1 MSKAPVML
9 VCVLLVGGLSW
20 AESPGS
26 TAYALDTESDVQCTE
41 VRYSVDATVVFTS
54 DDIHMVQKV
63 PVGQFLIAPQVKEK
77 PGYTFAGWID
87 AATGDFWDFSSPVTG
102 DLRLIARYMQ
112 DVLPT
117 QPSQPTHGTTSL
129 PARSAA
135 GQIAKTADATP
146 SPTLSAALAGV
157 GLAAVACSAFV
168 LYKLGNREYVC

>member
-9 VCVLLVGGLSW
+9 ACVLLVGGLSW
-20 AESPGS
+20 AASPGS
-26 TAYALDTESDVQCTE
+26 TADALDMKSDVQDTE

-102 DLRLIARYMQ
+102 DLRLIAHYLQ
-112 DVLPT
+112 DESPVRP
-117 QPSQPTHGTTSL
+117 GY
-129 PARSAA
+129 
-135 GQIAKTADATP
+135 GQITKTGDATP
-146 SPTLSAALAGV
+146 SPVLPAALAST
-157 GLAAVACSAFV
+157 GLAVVACGAFV
-168 LYKLGNREYVC
+168 LHRWANR

>member
-1 MSKAPVML
+1 MSA
-9 VCVLLVGGLSW
+9 VLICAALLAGSLSW
-20 AESPGS
+20 VASLGLM
-26 TAYALDTESDVQCTE
+26 AYASDIELDTQCTE

-63 PVGQFLIAPQVKEK
+63 PVGQILIPPQVNVK
-77 PGYTFAGWID
+77 PGYTFSGWID
-87 AATGDFWDFSSPVTG
+87 AATGDFWDFTSPVTG

-112 DVLPT
+112 DALPT
-117 QPSQPTHGTTSL
+117 QPSQPTHGTTSP

-157 GLAAVACSAFV
+157 GLAAVACGAFM
-168 LYKLGNREYVC
+168 LYKLGNWEYVC

>member
-20 AESPGS
+20 AASPGS
-26 TAYALDTESDVQCTE
+26 MAYASDTKSDVQYTE

-77 PGYTFAGWID
+77 SGYTFAGWID

-102 DLRLIARYMQ
+102 DLRLIARYLQ
-112 DVLPT
+112 DALPT
-117 QPSQPTHGTTSL
+117 QPFQPADGMTSQRVWSGFV
-129 PARSAA
+129 
-135 GQIAKTADATP
+135 QIAKTADASP
-146 SPTLSAALAGV
+146 SPVMLAVLAGT
-157 GLAAVACSAFV
+157 GFAAVTCGALV
-168 LYKLGNREYVC
+168 LYKRGNH